1 MVGWVAFFFILAS
14 FIVAVPVFLTAA
26 GVIPTQDPSLHL
38 PYEKEVSWIS
48 LGAPGI
54 QDDLTMGVLV
64 DGISGLLVVIVAF
77 LCSLIVLYSIGYMAH
92 DPGKSR
98 FFAEMCLFILG
109 MEGMVISS
117 NFLEMFIFW
126 EIMGLCS
133 YLLIGFWYHKPEAA
147 KAAKKAFL
155 VTRIG
160 DTMFFLGI
168 VAIYFQT
175 KTLNVETI
183 THEIAGGHLDPRAIL
198 LPSLLLF
205 GGAVGKSAQ
214 FPLHVWLPDAM
225 EGPTPVSALIHAAT
239 MVKAGVFL
247 VARMLHAGMISL
259 EATPE
264 AMLAV
269 AGIGA
274 FTALFSATMALVMT
288 DIKRVLAYSTLSQL
302 GYMFLALGVGAL
314 VPAMFHLLTH
324 AFTKALLFLGAG
336 SVIHGVGSNDMRD
349 MGGLRNKMPA
359 TWLTMLAGS
368 VVMAGAPFLSL
379 FISKDEILVGAF
391 HANEI
396 STPLFYLPVLG
407 IGVSPFLLLFG
418 FGIAT
423 AFLTAFYMWRLYC
436 LTFTGVYRGGQTPH
450 ESPWTMTVPLVIL
463 SVFALFIG
471 LYAAFNHSVEYMVH
485 GPTAAVVPYPQLVA
499 DDWAFVL
506 LSGVA
511 FFFGFLYADMRYRDK
526 TIVAPFRIPFVPWFP
541 VKFLQKLLRNRYY
554 FDQVYDWVGYRLFYG
569 AAKLAR
575 WFDEKIVDGAV
586 NLISKLSLGGARYFR
601 RVQSGHVGDYATY
614 IALGAVALIVSL
626 IFVLPRVLEAMP

>member
-1 MVGWVAFFFILAS
+1 MELAWTIPLYPFIGFLVCGLLGKHLGKMVGWIAFFFILAS
-14 FIVAVPVFLTAA
+14 FFISFGVFLTVA
-26 GVIPTQDPSLHL
+26 GVIPVQDPNLDL
-38 PYEKEVSWIS
+38 PYEHEVTWIA
-48 LGAPGI
+48 LGAPGT

-64 DGISGLLVVIVAF
+64 DGISGFLIVIVSF
-77 LCSLIVLYSIGYMAH
+77 LCSLIMLYSVGYMAH
-92 DPGKSR
+92 DTGKPR
-98 FFAEMCLFILG
+98 FFAEMSLFIMG

-155 VTRIG
+155 TTRIG
-160 DTMFFLGI
+160 DTLFFVGI
-168 VAIYFQT
+168 VAMYFQLH
-175 KTLNVETI
+175 TLNVETI
-183 THEIAGGHLDPRAIL
+183 THEIAAGTDPAFDPRALL

-264 AMLAV
+264 AMLV
-269 AGIGA
+269 IAGIGA
-274 FTALFSATMALVMT
+274 FTAIFAATMALVMN

-314 VPAMFHLLTH
+314 VPAMFHLMTH

-349 MGGLRNKMPA
+349 MGGLKDKMPA

-368 VVMAGAPFLSL
+368 IVMAGAPFFSL
-379 FISKDEILVGAF
+379 FISKDEILVGAY
-391 HANEI
+391 HANEVT
-396 STPLFYLPVLG
+396 SPLFTLPVLG
-407 IGVSPFLLLFG
+407 IPVTPFLMLFG
-418 FGIAT
+418 FGVAT

-436 LTFTGVYRGGQTPH
+436 LTFTGVYRGPQTPH
-450 ESPWTMTVPLVIL
+450 ESPWTMTLPLVIL
-463 SVFALFIG
+463 AVFALFVG
-471 LYAAFNHSVEYMVH
+471 LYAAFNHSVEFMIE
-485 GPTAAVVPYPQLVA
+485 GAAVVVLPYQDL
-499 DDWAFVL
+499 
-506 LSGVA
+506 
-511 FFFGFLYADMRYRDK
+511 
-526 TIVAPFRIPFVPWFP
+526 
-541 VKFLQKLLRNRYY
+541 
-554 FDQVYDWVGYRLFYG
+554 
-569 AAKLAR
+569 LAR
-575 WFDEKIVDGAV
+575 
-586 NLISKLSLGGARYFR
+586 
-601 RVQSGHVGDYATY
+601 
-614 IALGAVALIVSL
+614 
-626 IFVLPRVLEAMP
+626 